1 MPGFWRVTPGQ
12 LLTHRGWQ
20 DEFVLYN
27 NLSGDTHLIDGD
39 TLALLTQ
46 LHQRPA
52 DTDAL
57 SQELGGDLPAEDRAA
72 LPATLDAILADLERL
87 YLVEPC

>member
-1 MPGFWRVTPGQ
+1 VTAGQ
-12 LLTHRGWQ
+12 QLAHRGWQ
-20 DEFVLYN
+20 DEFVVYN

-46 LHQRPA
+46 LRLGPA
-52 DTDAL
+52 TVGSLTQAL
-57 SQELGGDLPAEDRAA
+57 GAGLPPDDLAA
-72 LPATLDAILADLERL
+72 LPDTLDAMLDSLQHL

>member
-1 MPGFWRVTPGQ
+1 VSDFWRVTPGQ
-12 LLTHRGWQ
+12 HLAHRGWQ
-20 DEFVLYN
+20 DEFVVYN

-46 LHQRPA
+46 LRLAPA
-52 DTDAL
+52 TVASLTQAL
-57 SQELGGDLPAEDRAA
+57 GAGLPPDDLAA
-72 LPATLDAILADLERL
+72 LPDTLDAMLDSLQHL

>member
-1 MPGFWRVTPGQ
+1 MTPGQ
-12 LLTHRGWQ
+12 HLAHRGWQ
-20 DEFVLYN
+20 DEFVVYN

-46 LHQRPA
+46 LRLAPA
-52 DTDAL
+52 TVASLTQAL
-57 SQELGGDLPAEDRAA
+57 GAGLPPDDLAA
-72 LPATLDAILADLERL
+72 LPDTLHAMLDSLQHL